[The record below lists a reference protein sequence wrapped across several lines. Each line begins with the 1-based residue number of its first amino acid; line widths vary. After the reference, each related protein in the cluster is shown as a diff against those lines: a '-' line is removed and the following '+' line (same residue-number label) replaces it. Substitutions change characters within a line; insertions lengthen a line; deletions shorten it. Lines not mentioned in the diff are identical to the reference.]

1 MLALT
6 VTTAASDLVP
16 EVPAARLPVPVAMV
30 VMDQVEA
37 VRLLPG
43 PDRDSAVP
51 AYAYPESAV
60 RALGHAARYG
70 AWRVVPPGRVPDLE
84 GLRQERAK
92 ELVSEFLLVTPE
104 GGWLEPDPTAE
115 LFGCYR
121 VPLADSTRVIS
132 EDAAVAAAARF
143 GVPVALKAD
152 VPGLV
157 RRRVAN
163 AVLLDLEDADQV
175 RHGFRSLREAFGD
188 RLAAVIVQ
196 PMITGGVK
204 ARISVLHEQVFGPL
218 VLFGLG
224 ADMSADGLADRA
236 ARLAPLTD
244 SDADDLIRA
253 TPGASR
259 LLGRRGAAI
268 ADLSALRD
276 MLLRVSRLADD
287 LPQVAELHLG
297 PVVVRRDSV
306 RAVDGRVRI
315 QAAELADAYLRRLH

>member
-1 MLALT
+1 
-6 VTTAASDLVP
+6 
-16 EVPAARLPVPVAMV
+16 
-30 VMDQVEA
+30 
-37 VRLLPG
+37 
-43 PDRDSAVP
+43 
-51 AYAYPESAV
+51 
-60 RALGHAARYG
+60 
-70 AWRVVPPGRVPDLE
+70 
-84 GLRQERAK
+84 
-92 ELVSEFLLVTPE
+92 VTPE